1 MTVESLW
8 WRELKFGDVKWFAY
22 ATLSG
27 GYLGTV
33 EKPGVRQT
41 WIQILPFLPNSLT
54 WDKLFQCVWIC
65 FFICRGFVA
74 WLHKTEWMSVC
85 GNVSKLKSVSCNY
98 VTFGEE
104 KAPCCGPQ
112 ILSQTRLVLTRMYWI
127 LQVCVFSTVKYVCF
141 VHYFENMTEV
151 KHGAQ
156 HWDSKRHSV
165 STRAHLSG
173 LQSCV

>member
-1 MTVESLW
+1 VDTGAQWKSLVSG
-8 WRELKFGDVKWFAY
+8 RPEFKFYHFCL
-22 ATLSG
+22 TLW
-27 GYLGTV
+27 LGTSSFSV
-33 EKPGVRQT
+33 SGSVFSSAMA
-41 WIQILPFLPNSLT
+41 L
-54 WDKLFQCVWIC
+54 
-65 FFICRGFVA
+65 
-74 WLHKTEWMSVC
+74 LHGYIRLSEWVC

-98 VTFGEE
+98 LTFGEE
-104 KAPCCGPQ
+104 KAHCCGPQ

-141 VHYFENMTEV
+141 VYYFENMTEV